1 MGFMSY
7 CRFENT
13 TPELNAC
20 ARSLEKGEVLNQY
33 EEPYRQLLY
42 EAAKRYI
49 EAYENYE
56 PGSASDDEDE
66 ED

>member
-20 ARSLEKGEVLNQY
+20 ARALENGEILNQY
-33 EEPYRQLLY
+33 EEPYRELLY
-42 EAAKRYI
+42 KAALRYI
-49 EAYENYE
+49 EAYEEYE
-56 PGSASDDEDE
+56 PREDDED
-66 ED
+66 D

>member
-20 ARSLEKGEVLNQY
+20 ARALENGEILNQY
-33 EEPYRQLLY
+33 EEPYRELLY
-42 EAAKRYI
+42 KAAQRYI
-49 EAYENYE
+49 AAYDEYE
-56 PGSASDDEDE
+56 PRREDGEDD
-66 ED
+66 

>member
-13 TPELNAC
+13 TPELNKC
-20 ARSLEKGEVLNQY
+20 AAALEDGETLNEY
-33 EEPYRQLLY
+33 EQPYMELLY
-42 EAAKRYI
+42 DAARRYI

-56 PGSASDDEDE
+56 PRDE
-66 ED
+66 EDE

>member
-13 TPELNAC
+13 TPELWLC
-20 ARSLEKGEVLNQY
+20 VGSLERGEILNEY
-33 EEPYRQLLY
+33 EEPYRKRLY
-42 EAAKRYI
+42 EAAKAYI

-56 PGSASDDEDE
+56 PRDDDDED
-66 ED
+66 

>member
-13 TPELNAC
+13 TPELNKC
-20 ARSLEKGEVLNQY
+20 ARALEDGEILNEY
-33 EEPYRQLLY
+33 EEPYRELLY
-42 EAAKRYI
+42 NAALRYI
-49 EAYENYE
+49 DAYENYE
-56 PGSASDDEDE
+56 TREDDE